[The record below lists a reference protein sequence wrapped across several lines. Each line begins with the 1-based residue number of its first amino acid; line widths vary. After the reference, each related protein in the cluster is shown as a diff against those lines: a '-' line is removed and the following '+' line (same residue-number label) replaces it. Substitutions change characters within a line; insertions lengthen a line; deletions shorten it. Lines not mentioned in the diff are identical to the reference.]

1 MSNYAASRLV
11 NGPFDEAVVRDTAT
25 ALREE
30 LSGKPTFGLV
40 FVTPDYAEKASEF
53 LELVRIYGQVPT
65 VIGCTGTGLVGLSR
79 EQEEGPG
86 FSLLLVS
93 FPGTK
98 ATVFPFDQ
106 DMVEASTGPD
116 FWHAKTHIQPANAK
130 AWLVFLNPFALNVEF
145 WLKQWNQAYAH
156 VPIFGGL
163 AGGFSGDPEAWV
175 LANDRAITGGVALA
189 LDGDIAVQAVVSQGC
204 KPIGEPLTVTQ
215 AERNV
220 LLTLGSRPAYEVLS
234 DVYKELSDADREQ
247 AKGHLFAGIAV
258 SEYLEEYKRGDFLVR
273 NIIGADPKS
282 GAVAINAVPRVGQTL
297 QYQLRDS
304 RVANDE
310 LKRLLSVQADG
321 LFTPYAGLLCTCHGR
336 GRGLFGDADHDA
348 ALINQYFPGMPLTG
362 LFANVQIG
370 PVGDRS
376 FAHGYTASLALFA
389 PGSASAVA
397 AAAQELRKAP

>member
-1 MSNYAASRLV
+1 MFTHAASRLV
-11 NGPFDEAVVRDTAT
+11 TGPYDESVVRRTASE
-25 ALREE
+25 LRAQ
-30 LSGKPTFGLV
+30 LSAAPTFGLV
-40 FVTPDYAEKASEF
+40 FVTPDYADKATDF

-65 VIGCTGTGLVGLSR
+65 LIGCSGTGLAGTAR

-93 FPGTK
+93 MPG
-98 ATVFPFDQ
+98 ARANAFSFDQ
-106 DMVEASTGPD
+106 DMVESSNGPE
-116 FWHAKTHIQPANAK
+116 FWQAKTGRPASEVK
-130 AWLVFLNPFALNVEF
+130 AWLAFLNPFTLNAEH
-145 WLKQWNQAYAH
+145 WLRQWNLAYAQI
-156 VPIFGGL
+156 PIFGGF
-163 AGGFSGDPEAWV
+163 AGGAPGDPEAWV
-175 LANDRAITGGVALA
+175 FCNERAVHGGVALA
-189 LDGDIAVQAVVSQGC
+189 LEGDVAVQAVVSQGC
-204 KPIGEPLTVTQ
+204 KPIGEPLTVTH

-234 DVYKELSDADREQ
+234 DVYKELTEAEREQ
-247 AKGHLFAGIAV
+247 ARGHLFAGIAV

-310 LKRLLSVQADG
+310 LRRLLA
-321 LFTPYAGLLCTCHGR
+321 LEAARRPTAPYAALLCTCHGR

-348 ALINQYFPGMPLTG
+348 GLINEFFPGLPLTG

-376 FAHGYTASLALFA
+376 FAHGYTASLALITPA
-389 PGSASAVA
+389 AMPAV
-397 AAAQELRKAP
+397 PPVPPVS

>member
-1 MSNYAASRLV
+1 MSKYAASRLV
-11 NGPFDEAVVRDTAT
+11 SGPFDEAVIRETARR
-25 ALREE
+25 LRAE
-30 LSGKPTFGLV
+30 LSGAPTFGLV
-40 FVTPDYAEKASEF
+40 FITPDYAERAADF

-65 VIGCTGTGLVGLSR
+65 LVGCSGTGLVGSSQ

-86 FSLLLVS
+86 FSLMLVAL
-93 FPGTK
+93 PNTT
-98 ATVFPFDQ
+98 ATAFPFDQ
-106 DMVEASTGPD
+106 DMVESSSGPES
-116 FWHAKTHIQPANAK
+116 WHARTQLKATDAK
-130 AWLVFLNPFALNVEF
+130 AWLTFVNPFSINVEA

-156 VPIFGGL
+156 VPIFGGY
-163 AGGFSGDPEAWV
+163 AGGFPGDPEAWV
-175 LANDRAITGGVALA
+175 LCNDRAITGGVALA
-189 LDGDIAVQAVVSQGC
+189 LKGDIAVHAVVSQGC

-215 AERNV
+215 ADRNV

-234 DVYKELSDADREQ
+234 DVYRDLSDAEREQ

-310 LKRLLSVQADG
+310 LKRLLTDEAANFSP
-321 LFTPYAGLLCTCHGR
+321 TPYAGLLCTCHGR
-336 GRGLFGDADHDA
+336 GRGLFGDANHDA
-348 ALINQYFPGMPLTG
+348 SLINQFFPGLPLTG

-370 PVGDRS
+370 PVGERS

-389 PGSASAVA
+389 PSR
-397 AAAQELRKAP
+397 EK